1 MAFKI
6 KGFQK
11 YITHTQAWLQKP
23 TQACHHRI
31 ERIILTQKL
40 IYHMKFNLA
49 KHTALNFVVV
59 VVENM
64 LLLAERKGEKPNRVF
79 RNKWIIT
86 Y

>member
-6 KGFQK
+6 KSFQK
-11 YITHTQAWLQKP
+11 YITQTQAWLQKP

-49 KHTALNFVVV
+49 KHT
-59 VVENM
+59 E
-64 LLLAERKGEKPNRVF
+64 LLF
-79 RNKWIIT
+79 FFIFF
-86 Y
+86 